1 MLVFGLDVYNHEASL
16 TVQNGLSY
24 GVSAL
29 VGTVLAA
36 LYFNLVGHRF
46 YKHQFLA
53 TVLPCILF
61 ALLAIK
67 LGPIVAIP
75 LQDLTIVITS
85 LLVISSSFSKRK
97 DSLKQEKK

>member
-1 MLVFGLDVYNHEASL
+1 MIAAMLVFGLDVYNHEASL

-29 VGTVLAA
+29 VGTVLVA
-36 LYFNLVGHRF
+36 LYFNLVDHRF

-53 TVLPCILF
+53 TVLPCILL

-67 LGPIVAIP
+67 LGPVIAIP
-75 LQDLTIVITS
+75 LYNFRLS
-85 LLVISSSFSKRK
+85 
-97 DSLKQEKK
+97 